1 MARPMP
7 LLHFTVRRKLQKTA
21 VTKFGEREQMP
32 SASTFT
38 GQVPTTVE
46 GHLRRNRSDLA
57 AFRRISRNAGR
68 RMVDRVRK
76 EVRAKDLYIDGLF
89 LSSWR
94 TTLVD
99 SAGNGLVADI
109 SLRNDAP
116 YALYVHPKRT
126 PPSRTFV
133 NYDLEPITK
142 VIESELAEDQ
152 AEFLAA
158 IMARVVADI
167 ARQAI
172 IDATVGR

>member
-21 VTKFGEREQMP
+21 VTKFGKREPMP
-32 SASTFT
+32 SSTLVS
-38 GQVPTTVE
+38 GRAPSTVV
-46 GHLRRNRSDLA
+46 GYLRRNRADRS
-57 AFRRISRNAGR
+57 AFRRISRNAGK

-76 EVRAKDLYIDGLF
+76 EVRAKDLYDTGLF
-89 LSSWR
+89 LTSWR
-94 TTLVD
+94 AVLVD
-99 SAGNGLVADI
+99 SSGNGLSADV

-133 NYDLEPITK
+133 NNDLEPITK
-142 VIESELAEDQ
+142 VIGSELAEDQ
-152 AEFLAA
+152 AKFLAA
-158 IMARVVADI
+158 IMASVVADI